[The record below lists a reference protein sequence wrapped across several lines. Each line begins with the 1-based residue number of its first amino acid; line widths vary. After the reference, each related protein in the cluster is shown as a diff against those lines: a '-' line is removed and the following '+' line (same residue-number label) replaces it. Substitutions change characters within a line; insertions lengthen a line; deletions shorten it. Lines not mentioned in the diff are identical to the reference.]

1 MNYEKMRD
9 VLLSAQTT
17 LCYLKVRYECDF
29 SDTAIN
35 AIESRVDEIDNAV
48 IELDA
53 EKRREDIK
61 TESKQH
67 APEVKICAKCDW
79 SLIPSW
85 AKCEK
90 DISEEFE
97 SCAKIKDPVWGESL
111 SCFEARKLVG
121 LHCPYFKSK
130 KEN

>member
-17 LCYLKVRYECDF
+17 LCYLKIRYECDF

-48 IELDA
+48 TELDA

-61 TESKQH
+61 TESKQR
-67 APEVKICAKCDW
+67 APEIHTCLDCAFRKDYNVKY
-79 SLIPSW
+79 
-85 AKCEK
+85 
-90 DISEEFE
+90 
-97 SCAKIKDPVWGESL
+97 ESL
-111 SCFEARKLVG
+111 EAIRATFSCGKVVDPITGQITTCLEARKLVG